1 METDPARIPFYIAA
15 STLALA
21 AVIVFVGAIRGGR
34 APTWWAALAAAF
46 AISAIGIL
54 FAKFGANAGLPWW
67 IYYTTPALATVLIP
81 PLVFRFEVW
90 RAALYV
96 VAAFATAPLI
106 HAAFSYALGW
116 GDYMPFL
123 RLPGR

>member
-15 STLALA
+15 STLVLA
-21 AVIVFVGAIRGGR
+21 AVIVFVGGVRGGQ
-34 APTWWAALAAAF
+34 APSWLAALAAAF

-54 FAKFGANAGLPWW
+54 FGKFGANAGLPWW

-81 PLVFRFEVW
+81 PLAFRFSLW
-90 RAALYV
+90 RAVLYV
-96 VAAFATAPLI
+96 VVAFATAPLI
-106 HAAFSYALGW
+106 HAAFVYALGW
-116 GDYMPFL
+116 SDYMPFL